1 MKIKFFR
8 VLFFD
13 VYEENDFTFYLIFF
27 SLLNLKLKTNY
38 VYLVYNKD
46 FVVKGV
52 FNSRILAENF
62 INENKEKKLEQII
75 NLYLTFHMEKKDYEQ
90 KSIFIGNGIR
100 GL

>member
-62 INENKEKKLEQII
+62 INENKEK
-75 NLYLTFHMEKKDYEQ
+75 N
-90 KSIFIGNGIR
+90 
-100 GL
+100 